1 MTRDLILAIET
12 SNPSACTSA
21 GPIRPGIAVGR
32 FGPHGVLLLA
42 RREIDPAHPHD
53 DSLLPAIDAAF
64 RSIAASPA
72 ALARVAVSVGPG
84 GYTAVRLAVTAA
96 MMIAEATGAQCVPVP
111 TASVVA
117 RRVTPGPLPFAVLL
131 ASKGDSAFATVFDA
145 GRRPADRGRLVRPA
159 DVAALGVR
167 RLIADSFL
175 PEAIR
180 LAAGRI
186 PIEPP
191 VFDPAACLELAI
203 DFDPVDPMAL
213 RPLYPREPEAV
224 TKWRELHPPDRGA
237 GGSDPAT
244 AAVRSGP

>member
-1 MTRDLILAIET
+1 VTRDLILAIET
-12 SNPSACTSA
+12 SNPSARTSP
-21 GPIRPGIAVGR
+21 GPVRPGIAVGR
-32 FGPHGVLLLA
+32 LGPHGIRLLA
-42 RREIDPAHPHD
+42 RREIDPGHPHD

-64 RSIAASPA
+64 RSIAAPPA
-72 ALARVAVSVGPG
+72 ALARVAVSIGPG

-117 RRVTPGPLPFAVLL
+117 RRVTHGPLPFAVLL

-145 GRRPADRGRLVRPA
+145 DRPADAGRLVRPA
-159 DVAALGVR
+159 DIAALRVR

-180 LAAGRI
+180 LAAGGV

-213 RPLYPREPEAV
+213 RPRYPREPEAV
-224 TKWRELHPPDRGA
+224 TRWRELHPPDRGA
-237 GGSDPAT
+237 GGSDPT
-244 AAVRSGP
+244 TDAVRSGP